1 MSILASAIL
10 IWCRIWKNY
19 RNWLFPSI
27 YYYRTLW
34 SIQRQNQWDRST
46 GFERFPRNPSDR
58 SQNCTRSFEEIFEI
72 AKKIN
77 MFFFTKSNVCLTPKK
92 ELYSVILASIADMS
106 IECETLD
113 LRELSNSILKMHV
126 QKLSII
132 KWIFSSSQDKPQMTS
147 EFDTNQK

>member
-1 MSILASAIL
+1 
-10 IWCRIWKNY
+10 
-19 RNWLFPSI
+19 
-27 YYYRTLW
+27 
-34 SIQRQNQWDRST
+34 
-46 GFERFPRNPSDR
+46 
-58 SQNCTRSFEEIFEI
+58 
-72 AKKIN
+72 